1 MARNS
6 ARKMFRRLLNFNHC
20 HLIFTKTLSE
30 ASLRSTVFS
39 SPRFYQ
45 FLCTAVHV
53 RLFQPLSLLFNNE
66 ARKLK
71 REASYM
77 NCRLE
82 KLWNSGTTGLSLVYL
97 SLSVL
102 WVQEQCIWIRI
113 LNFGPIWIR
122 IRKIVPML
130 YILNLKVF
138 VWWIFVFIKL
148 SFFLFLPVWNR
159 IRIRNTDP
167 DPQSC
172 WMYGSN
178 KDPDPKSSWIRIQ
191 LWSGS
196 QKLLNTDPMRIR
208 IHTVAEYGSYS
219 IWSTCTEG
227 RPPPPPARPGSPC
240 HCSPPPAL
248 QQREN
253 VIYLFIWTGGAVLY
267 SCFSGG

>member
-1 MARNS
+1 MYGSSCKALS
-6 ARKMFRRLLNFNHC
+6 AFVSSFQQWSQ
-20 HLIFTKTLSE
+20 KTEKRDLVHE
-30 ASLRSTVFS
+30 LSLREIVKI
-39 SPRFYQ
+39 RDYWA
-45 FLCTAVHV
+45 L
-53 RLFQPLSLLFNNE
+53 
-66 ARKLK
+66 
-71 REASYM
+71 
-77 NCRLE
+77 
-82 KLWNSGTTGLSLVYL
+82 
-97 SLSVL
+97 LSVS
-102 WVQEQCIWIRI
+102 VGVV
-113 LNFGPIWIR
+113 GPRTMYLDPDPEFWPNLDPDP
-122 IRKIVPML
+122 KVSML
-130 YILNLKVF
+130 YILNFKVF
-138 VWWIFVFIKL
+138 VWWIVVFIKL

-253 VIYLFIWTGGAVLY
+253 VTYTVYLFIWTGGAVLY